1 MLDIYIYLFL
11 NLSPPLSLSHSLSN
25 KAFSS
30 FTHIWKFGKI
40 GKILE
45 LVRSVMMMKT
55 RMIGRGGR
63 MMWRR
68 RRSITTYGYPRK
80 ITKSVVIPHS
90 LERVESVVVDIENFP
105 TFLPFCHESV
115 VIEDSMKSDE
125 IQNVERFDCVLGFRH
140 LNIEEQIKHHVR
152 REKSSNRVLATAVES
167 THFYSIQYDWRF
179 NRIEDNISKASLD
192 LYLDLKSLVHAMTF
206 DMMKD
211 AIEMKVFEAF
221 MKRVDEVS
229 KK

>member
-1 MLDIYIYLFL
+1 
-11 NLSPPLSLSHSLSN
+11 
-25 KAFSS
+25 
-30 FTHIWKFGKI
+30 
-40 GKILE
+40 
-45 LVRSVMMMKT
+45 
-55 RMIGRGGR
+55 MIGRQSGR
-63 MMWRR
+63 MMWRFSS
-68 RRSITTYGYPRK
+68 RSITTYGYPRK

-90 LERVESVVVDIENFP
+90 LERVESVVIDIENFP

-115 VIEDSMKSDE
+115 VIEDSLKADKD
-125 IQNVERFDCVLGFRH
+125 QNVERFDCVLGFRH

-152 REKSSNRVLATAVES
+152 REKASNRVLATAVES

-192 LYLDLKSLVHAMTF
+192 LHLDLKSLVHAMTF